1 MSELPRHLLPG
12 SLLEIAEYCGDDTM
26 WLIWSAYGG
35 MRLSVPANMTPEHP
49 LSQLLGY
56 PAACQFSKV
65 FGGAE
70 PLTIAKAEAA
80 RRAVRNEMIRQDHLA
95 GFTMGNLVRKYK
107 LTDRQ
112 ISTIIHAVEPMM
124 LNMDLFEI

>member
-1 MSELPRHLLPG
+1 MSELPRHLLPA

-26 WLIWSAYGG
+26 WKIWGAYGG
-35 MRLSVPANMTPEHP
+35 MRLSVPINMTPEHS

-56 PAACQFSKV
+56 EAACQFSKV

-70 PLTIAKAEAA
+70 PLRIARAEAA
-80 RRAVRNEMIRQDHLA
+80 RRAVRNEMMRQDHREGMSFA
-95 GFTMGNLVRKYK
+95 NLVRKYE
-107 LTDRQ
+107 LTERQ
-112 ISTIIHAVEPMM
+112 ISTIINAVEPVR

>member
-1 MSELPRHLLPG
+1 MSELPRHLLPA
-12 SLLEIAEYCGDDTM
+12 SLLEIADYCGDDTM
-26 WLIWSAYGG
+26 WKIWSAYAG
-35 MRLSVPANMTPEHP
+35 MRLSVPMTMTPEHP

-56 PAACQFSKV
+56 AAACQLSQA

-70 PLTIAKAEAA
+70 PLTIARAEAA
-80 RRAVRNEMIRQDHLA
+80 RRAVRNEMMRQDHRE
-95 GFTMGNLVRKYK
+95 GMSHCHLVRKYG

-112 ISTIIHAVEPMM
+112 ISTIINAVEPLM